1 MTVIPGRYL
10 RPFAVLLA
18 GIALGL
24 GALTPGC
31 AKPDDPAYYVEQLGS
46 EKDETRRRAVEELKR
61 MQEKA
66 LPAIEAGLESENP
79 RIRQGSLQA
88 LANMRRM
95 SSLLTAGE
103 LIEDPDKD
111 VRLQAIT
118 TVSTLAGVWK
128 DKSTELMGQAL
139 RQEDADVIKK
149 AALGLKDMVYDEA
162 TAVLEETYE
171 QGEGLSAIYA
181 ARYLHEIEPSE
192 EIARFLLEKV
202 VSGSEAEA
210 TAAEAT
216 AAEASLKE
224 LKDRVVPALVEFVDE
239 RKNQRARNL
248 LTEIRDALITELTQ
262 ILDSKRAEK
271 ILAALGVIADQPSVE
286 KLIQDLRD
294 TRLQSAWRVA
304 AASALGTAAA
314 SPRSSQS
321 LRREAI
327 DALAEMVDR
336 EGANSQVRI
345 GAAISMCRLR
355 QSKGVNYLLTQLD
368 TFQEI
373 MGGER
378 KVSEAEL
385 EGLKE
390 LRIRAQEAL
399 TASGDFVVEP
409 LRQKLASEDAGP
421 IIIWA
426 AAKTFGELGVEDT
439 VPLMRKY
446 ILARREGSE
455 ENPLIYVGED
465 GGLSEEVALSNWQ
478 EPDEAEVAG
487 LQEKLDPFAY
497 PDYVRWT
504 VANALR
510 QVGGERAIS
519 VLKEAAQEEREFVE
533 RLRKNADLRD
543 YHQRQPVIEGLIAQH
558 EDVLFYVRLALERLG
573 APMVAQTGS

>member
-1 MTVIPGRYL
+1 MIATSGRYP
-10 RPFAVLLA
+10 RRFAVLFVGVALA
-18 GIALGL
+18 LSALSS
-24 GALTPGC
+24 GC
-31 AKPDDPAYYVEQLGS
+31 TKPDDPAYYVEQLGS

-95 SSLLTAGE
+95 SSLGTAGE
-103 LIEDPDKD
+103 LIDDPNKD

-118 TVSTLAGVWK
+118 TISTLAGVWK
-128 DKSTELMGQAL
+128 ERSTELLGQAL
-139 RQEDADVIKK
+139 RQEDTDVIKK
-149 AALGLKDMVYDEA
+149 AALGLKDMAYDEA
-162 TAVLEETYE
+162 TAVLQETYE
-171 QGEGLSAIYA
+171 QGEGLSATYA
-181 ARYLHEIEPSE
+181 ARYLYEVEPSE
-192 EIARFLLEKV
+192 EIARFLLERM

-210 TAAEAT
+210 Q

-224 LKDRVVPALVEFVDE
+224 LKDRIVPALVEFVDE
-239 RKNQRARNL
+239 RSNQRVRNL
-248 LTEIRDALITELTQ
+248 LTEIRDGLITELTQ
-262 ILDSKRAEK
+262 ILDSKRAQK

-286 KLIQDLRD
+286 KLIKDMRD

-336 EGANSQVRI
+336 EGGNSQVRI

-355 QSKGVNYLLTQLD
+355 QSKGVDYLLTQLD

-378 KVSEAEL
+378 EVSASEL

-399 TASGDFVVEP
+399 TASGNFVVEP
-409 LRQKLASEDAGP
+409 LREKLTTPDEKPGP

-426 AAKTFGELGVEDT
+426 AAKTFGELRVEDT

-446 ILARREGSE
+446 ILSRREDSE
-455 ENPLIYVGED
+455 EDPLIYVGED

-478 EPDEAEVAG
+478 EPDEEEVAE

-510 QVGGERAIS
+510 RIGGEQAIS
-519 VLKEAAQEEREFVE
+519 VLKEAAQEERDFVE
-533 RLRKNADLRD
+533 RLRKNADRRD
-543 YHQRQPVIEGLIAQH
+543 YHQRQPVIEGLMAQH
-558 EDVLFYVRLALERLG
+558 EDVLFYVRMALERLG
-573 APMVAQTGS
+573 TPMVAETGS